1 MTSKEYLSQAFIV
14 DVDINTKLDQ
24 LDRLNALATKATTTF
39 SEVPFTGTPDPHRRE
54 DIIVKIIDLE
64 DRIKEEMRRL
74 VDLKSDIMTAI
85 AKIEEPEQRIVL
97 EKRYLEFKKWEDI
110 AVEMNRSL
118 RSIYRLHGEAL
129 KNVHVL

>member
-1 MTSKEYLSQAFIV
+1 MTAKEYLSQAFWV
-14 DVDINTKLDQ
+14 DVGIGSKLDQ

-39 SEVPFTGTPDPHRRE
+39 SEVPYSGTPDPHRRE

-64 DRIKEEMRRL
+64 DRIKDEMRRL
-74 VDLKSDIMTAI
+74 VDLKEEIMT
-85 AKIEEPEQRIVL
+85 KISAVEDPEQRYLL

-110 AVEMNRSL
+110 ADEMYRSL

-129 KNVHVL
+129 KNIRVD

>member
-1 MTSKEYLSQAFIV
+1 MTAKEYLSQAFIV

-85 AKIEEPEQRIVL
+85 GKIEEPEQRIVL

>member
-1 MTSKEYLSQAFIV
+1 MTAKEYLSQAFIV

-54 DIIVKIIDLE
+54 DIIVTIIDLE

>member
-1 MTSKEYLSQAFIV
+1 MMAKEYLSQAFIV

>member
-1 MTSKEYLSQAFIV
+1 MTAKEYLSQAFIV

-54 DIIVKIIDLE
+54 DISVKIIDLE

>member
-1 MTSKEYLSQAFIV
+1 MTAKEYLSQAFWV
-14 DVDINTKLDQ
+14 DVGIGSKLDQ

-39 SEVPFTGTPDPHRRE
+39 SEVPFSGTPDPHRHE
-54 DIIVKIIDLE
+54 DIIIKIIDLE
-64 DRIKEEMRRL
+64 DTIRDEMRRL
-74 VDLKSDIMTAI
+74 VDLKAEIVKTVSVI
-85 AKIEEPEQRIVL
+85 KEPEQRYVL

-110 AVEMNRSL
+110 AVEMHRSL

>member
-74 VDLKSDIMTAI
+74 VDLKSEIMTAI

>member
-1 MTSKEYLSQAFIV
+1 MTAKEYLSQAFIV

-64 DRIKEEMRRL
+64 DRIKEEMRKL

-129 KNVHVL
+129 KNVYVL

>member
-74 VDLKSDIMTAI
+74 VDLKSEIMTAI

-118 RSIYRLHGEAL
+118 RSIYRLHGQAL
-129 KNVHVL
+129 KNVLVL

>member
-1 MTSKEYLSQAFIV
+1 MTAKEYLSQAFIV

-118 RSIYRLHGEAL
+118 RSIYRLHGQAL
-129 KNVHVL
+129 KNVLVL

>member
-74 VDLKSDIMTAI
+74 VDLKSDIMTAS

>member
-1 MTSKEYLSQAFIV
+1 MTAKEYLGQAFIV

-74 VDLKSDIMTAI
+74 VDLKSEIMTAI

>member
-1 MTSKEYLSQAFIV
+1 MTAKEYLSQAFIV

-74 VDLKSDIMTAI
+74 VDLKSEIMTVVARI
-85 AKIEEPEQRIVL
+85 DEPEQRIVL

-110 AVEMNRSL
+110 AVEMHRSL

>member
-1 MTSKEYLSQAFIV
+1 MTAKEYLSQALIV

-74 VDLKSDIMTAI
+74 VDLKSEIMTVV
-85 AKIEEPEQRIVL
+85 AKIDEPEQRIVL

-129 KNVHVL
+129 KNVRVL

>member
-1 MTSKEYLSQAFIV
+1 MTAKEYLSQAFIV

-24 LDRLNALATKATTTF
+24 LKRLNALATKTTTTF
-39 SEVPFTGTPDPHRRE
+39 SAVPFSGTPDPHRQE
-54 DIIVKIIDLE
+54 DIIIKIIDLE
-64 DRIKEEMRRL
+64 DRIKDEMRRL
-74 VDLKSDIMTAI
+74 VDLKSEIMTVVAGI
-85 AKIEEPEQRIVL
+85 DEPEQRIVL

>member
-1 MTSKEYLSQAFIV
+1 MTAKEYLSQAFIV

-39 SEVPFTGTPDPHRRE
+39 SEVPFTGTPDQHRRE

-74 VDLKSDIMTAI
+74 GDLKSEIMTAI

>member
-1 MTSKEYLSQAFIV
+1 MTAKEYLSQAFIV

-74 VDLKSDIMTAI
+74 VDLKSEIMTAI

-97 EKRYLEFKKWEDI
+97 EKRYLEFKKWADI

>member
-1 MTSKEYLSQAFIV
+1 MTAKEYLSQAFIV

-39 SEVPFTGTPDPHRRE
+39 SEVPFTGTPDLHRRE

-64 DRIKEEMRRL
+64 DRIKEEMRKL

>member
-1 MTSKEYLSQAFIV
+1 MTAKEYLSQAFIV

-74 VDLKSDIMTAI
+74 VDLKSEIMTAI

>member
-1 MTSKEYLSQAFIV
+1 MTAKEYLKQAFIV

-64 DRIKEEMRRL
+64 DRIKEEMCRL

>member
-1 MTSKEYLSQAFIV
+1 MTAKEYLSQAFIV

-64 DRIKEEMRRL
+64 DRIKEEMRKL

>member
-1 MTSKEYLSQAFIV
+1 MTAKEYLSQAFIV

-64 DRIKEEMRRL
+64 DRIKE
-74 VDLKSDIMTAI
+74 
-85 AKIEEPEQRIVL
+85 
-97 EKRYLEFKKWEDI
+97 
-110 AVEMNRSL
+110 
-118 RSIYRLHGEAL
+118 
-129 KNVHVL
+129 

>member
-1 MTSKEYLSQAFIV
+1 MTAKEYLSQAFIV